1 MQSPDEV
8 HTNNLIGYLGAAWP
22 SMVDGPL
29 YQQEQVERTINQVAR
44 PWAQGRKAAQE
55 AKARE
60 VRGAPLGDLCWLPE
74 RVENLPALFE
84 VEAGIR

>member
-8 HTNNLIGYLGAAWP
+8 RIDNPVGHLGAAWP

-44 PWAQGRKAAQE
+44 PWAQGRKAA
-55 AKARE
+55 
-60 VRGAPLGDLCWLPE
+60 
-74 RVENLPALFE
+74 
-84 VEAGIR
+84 